1 MTVGYSEMSEK
12 THSFYD
18 KKLSVIRF
26 TSGYGGY
33 SEVALS
39 RETEIHELLD
49 KIIGLLVSEGW
60 HPETIESAI
69 CEKAYMIQEEDKVQG
84 QSSKDGD
91 EKQGHSL
98 KNNDFMSE
106 KMKSQ
111 ADWDAVEK
119 SAKTDYEQP
128 DWAIGQTI
136 RASGLVEDECEHGV
150 GHPNKMWLKEHS
162 DEAHWEVHGCDGC
175 CTRKNTNR
183 KKAK

>member
-1 MTVGYSEMSEK
+1 MSSTSTSNGNMTVGYSEMSEK

-39 RETEIHELLD
+39 RETEIYELLD

-84 QSSKDGD
+84 QNPKDN
-91 EKQGHSL
+91 E
-98 KNNDFMSE
+98 
-106 KMKSQ
+106 
-111 ADWDAVEK
+111 
-119 SAKTDYEQP
+119 P
-128 DWAIGQTI
+128 
-136 RASGLVEDECEHGV
+136 
-150 GHPNKMWLKEHS
+150 
-162 DEAHWEVHGCDGC
+162 
-175 CTRKNTNR
+175 RKNTNR

>member
-1 MTVGYSEMSEK
+1 MSSTSTSNGNMTVGYSEMSEK

-39 RETEIHELLD
+39 RETEIYELLD

-91 EKQGHSL
+91 EKQGQNP
-98 KNNDFMSE
+98 KDNE
-106 KMKSQ
+106 
-111 ADWDAVEK
+111 
-119 SAKTDYEQP
+119 P
-128 DWAIGQTI
+128 
-136 RASGLVEDECEHGV
+136 
-150 GHPNKMWLKEHS
+150 
-162 DEAHWEVHGCDGC
+162 
-175 CTRKNTNR
+175 RKNTNR